1 MNLLVIVCVI
11 CAICFLIISLQIREI
26 NTICLKVFEAQRAI
40 CPGSREVI
48 RAKTHA
54 ALRSCPPFVGSEQE
68 VCQSYRNALQG
79 LLPVN
84 ACKT

>member
-1 MNLLVIVCVI
+1 
-11 CAICFLIISLQIREI
+11 
-26 NTICLKVFEAQRAI
+26 LKVFEAQRAI